1 MITHKLR
8 NSMETVN
15 RLSSPAFSA
24 DKYVWTESLKDNPKP
39 DHRSLPKIS
48 IITVTYNSALT
59 LLDTLKSV
67 QSQDYQNIE
76 HIIVDG
82 NSQDDTIK
90 IIKSFP
96 HVNKWISEKDGG
108 LYDAMNK
115 GLQLATGDIIGIL
128 NSDDLYAHKGVLSK
142 VAERF
147 INNNIDALYGDLHYV
162 NALNTDNVIRV
173 WKSGKFKRSNFIFGW
188 MPPHPTFFVKKE
200 IYDKAG
206 LFNVSLKRS
215 ADYELMLRILVKH
228 RYNAEYLKEVLVKMR
243 TGGISNGSW
252 GGRLKANLEDRMAW
266 KLNNLKPYFF
276 TLYLKP
282 ARKIFQFIHTDQLS
296 RVKLKLTQLL

>member
-1 MITHKLR
+1 
-8 NSMETVN
+8 
-15 RLSSPAFSA
+15 
-24 DKYVWTESLKDNPKP
+24 
-39 DHRSLPKIS
+39 
-48 IITVTYNSALT
+48 
-59 LLDTLKSV
+59 
-67 QSQDYQNIE
+67 
-76 HIIVDG
+76 
-82 NSQDDTIK
+82 
-90 IIKSFP
+90 
-96 HVNKWISEKDGG
+96 
-108 LYDAMNK
+108 MNK

>member
-1 MITHKLR
+1 
-8 NSMETVN
+8 METVH
-15 RLSSPAFSA
+15 RLSNPAFSE
-24 DKYVWTESLKDNPKP
+24 DKYVWTESLKDDPNPAFK
-39 DHRSLPKIS
+39 RYPKIS

-67 QSQDYQNIE
+67 QAQDYQNIE
-76 HIIVDG
+76 HIIIDG
-82 NSQDDTIK
+82 ASEDDTVK
-90 IIKSFP
+90 IIKSSP
-96 HVNKWISEKDGG
+96 HISKWISEKDGG

-128 NSDDLYAHKGVLSK
+128 NSDDLYAHNGVLSK
-142 VAERF
+142 VAEKF
-147 INNNIDALYGDLHYV
+147 MNNNIDALYGDLHYV
-162 NALNTDNVIRV
+162 NARNTKSVLRV
-173 WKSGKFKRSNFIFGW
+173 WRSGRFKRSNFILGW

-200 IYDKAG
+200 VYKKAG

-228 RYNAEYLKEVLVKMR
+228 RYDAEYLKEVLVKMR

-266 KLNNLKPYFF
+266 KINNLKPYFF

-282 ARKIFQFIHTDQLS
+282 ARKIFQFFHTNHIS

>member
-1 MITHKLR
+1 MITNKLR

-15 RLSSPAFSA
+15 RLSSTAFSA
-24 DKYVWTESLKDNPKP
+24 ERYVWAESSKDNLGSG
-39 DHRSLPKIS
+39 HCSLPKIS
-48 IITVTYNSALT
+48 IITVTYNSAST
-59 LLDTLKSV
+59 LSDTLKSV

-82 NSQDDTIK
+82 NSQDDTLK

-96 HVNKWISEKDGG
+96 HVKKWISEKDGG

-115 GLQLATGDIIGIL
+115 GLQLASGDIIGIL
-128 NSDDLYAHKGVLSK
+128 NSDDLYAHEAVLSR
-142 VAERF
+142 VAEKF

-162 NALNTDNVIRV
+162 NALNTNNVIRV

-188 MPPHPTFFVKKE
+188 MPPHPTFFVKRE
-200 IYDKAG
+200 VYNKAG

-215 ADYELMLRILVKH
+215 ADYELMLRILFKH
-228 RYNAEYLKEVLVKMR
+228 RYDAEYLKEVLVKMR

-296 RVKLKLTQLL
+296 RVKFKLTQLL

>member
-15 RLSSPAFSA
+15 RLSSPAFST
-24 DKYVWTESLKDNPKP
+24 DKYVWTESLKDGFNS
-39 DHRSLPKIS
+39 DHNRFPKIS

-59 LLDTLKSV
+59 LSDTLKSV

-82 NSQDDTIK
+82 KSQDDTIK

-96 HVNKWISEKDGG
+96 HVAKWISEKDGG

-142 VAERF
+142 VAEKF
-147 INNNIDALYGDLHYV
+147 MNSSIDALYGDLHYV
-162 NALNTDNVIRV
+162 NALDTNNVIRV
-173 WKSGKFKRSNFIFGW
+173 WRSGKFKRSNFVFGW

-200 IYDKAG
+200 VYDKAG

-228 RYNAEYLKEVLVKMR
+228 KYDAEYLREVLVKMR
-243 TGGISNGSW
+243 TGGVSNGSW

-266 KLNNLKPYFF
+266 KVNNLKPYFF

>member
-1 MITHKLR
+1 
-8 NSMETVN
+8 METVN

-188 MPPHPTFFVKKE
+188 MPPHPTFFVRRELYKKWGGF
-200 IYDKAG
+200 D
-206 LFNVSLKRS
+206 LRLTTS
-215 ADYELMLRILVKH
+215 ADYELMLRFIHKH
-228 RYNAEYLKEVLVKMR
+228 NIKLEYIPTILVKMR
-243 TGGISNGSW
+243 MGGVSNNSLSN
-252 GGRLKANLEDRMAW
+252 RLKANSEDKLAW
-266 KLNNLKPYFF
+266 GFNNLHPFWF

-282 ARKIFQFIHTDQLS
+282 LKKITQFI
-296 RVKLKLTQLL
+296 K